1 VKTLQQL
8 CAATILSVILAV
20 SVQAGQVES
29 TGAPAPATNSVTTS
43 IVLMVVSLIYR

>member
-1 VKTLQQL
+1 MNALRQL

-29 TGAPAPATNSVTTS
+29 PGAPAPPTNSITTS
-43 IVLMVVSLIYR
+43 IVLMVVSLISR